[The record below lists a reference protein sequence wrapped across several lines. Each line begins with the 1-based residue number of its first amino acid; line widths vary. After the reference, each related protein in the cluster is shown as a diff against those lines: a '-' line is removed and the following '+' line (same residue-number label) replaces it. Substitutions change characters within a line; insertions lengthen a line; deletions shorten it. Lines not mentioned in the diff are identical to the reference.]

1 LDGSPQL
8 TQKETGGIV
17 SPVIAPP
24 PENAGTGR
32 LSRLSRWSPLSGI
45 AFAVLFLLSTGALG
59 AGTPGPEVT
68 DDAIVRYYED
78 SRNQV
83 KAEIAYALLTL
94 GAVLFLWFSGTLA
107 A

>member
-1 LDGSPQL
+1 L
-8 TQKETGGIV
+8 
-17 SPVIAPP
+17 
-24 PENAGTGR
+24 
-32 LSRLSRWSPLSGI
+32 
-45 AFAVLFLLSTGALG
+45 
-59 AGTPGPEVT
+59 
-68 DDAIVRYYED
+68 YYED